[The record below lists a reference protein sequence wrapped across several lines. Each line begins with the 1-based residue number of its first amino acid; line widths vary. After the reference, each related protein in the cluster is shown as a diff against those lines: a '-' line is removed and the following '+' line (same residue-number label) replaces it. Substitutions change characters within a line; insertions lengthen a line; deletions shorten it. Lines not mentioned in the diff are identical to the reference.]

1 MEVNREYIYKYGGK
15 DVHIKRKWINS
26 GTNYNKSNSMNQFIE
41 DNRELINDTK
51 IMRKI
56 WKKYNEDYPDAKV
69 SYQTMRLRL
78 NKIKRSE
85 EHDNENN
92 DEE

>member
-1 MEVNREYIYKYGGK
+1 MEVNKEYIYKYNGK

-26 GTNYNKSNSMNQFIE
+26 GTNYNKSNSMNKFIE

-51 IMRKI
+51 VMRKI
-56 WKKYNEDYPDAKV
+56 WLKYNEEFPDNKV

-78 NKIKRSE
+78 NRLRSE
-85 EHDNENN
+85 NNN
-92 DEE
+92 DE